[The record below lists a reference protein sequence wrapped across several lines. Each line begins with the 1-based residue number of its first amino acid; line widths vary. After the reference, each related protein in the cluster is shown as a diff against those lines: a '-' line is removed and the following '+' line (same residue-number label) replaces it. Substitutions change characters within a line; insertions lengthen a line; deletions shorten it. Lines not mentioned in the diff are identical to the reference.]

1 MAPDLTANPQARS
14 CTDLRQHVE
23 KIRWY
28 HSIDLGDGI
37 VTPGV
42 DPSPQKL
49 RRLHLPEDLSGKTV
63 LDVGAW
69 DGFFSFEA
77 ERRGAER
84 VLATDSYAWSGVD
97 WGSKRGFELARTRLG
112 STVEDM
118 DVDVLDLS
126 PQGVGVFDV
135 TLFLGVL
142 YHLRH
147 PMLALE
153 KVAAVTRELLILETA
168 VDPDQLVRT
177 EPRRGRGDAAIGR
190 VSAREH
196 RLPRLHCPPRRPR
209 DQVAAQR
216 SRAGTGRG
224 PAAGAGGS
232 SRLAMMRAR
241 GPAAQPIPPLRSPP
255 NFSRSLRSA
264 GSSGRTT
271 SDSSSALAARS
282 DRLIRR
288 VLGST
293 SSTLT
298 VTISLGLTIEL
309 TLFTRSLES

>member
-1 MAPDLTANPQARS
+1 MAPDMTANPQAQS
-14 CTDLRQHVE
+14 TADLRQRVG

-28 HSIDLGDGI
+28 HRIDLGDGI

-126 PQGVGVFDV
+126 PQSVGVFDV

-168 VDPDQLVRT
+168 VDMVH
-177 EPRRGRGDAAIGR
+177 
-190 VSAREH
+190 V
-196 RLPRLHCPPRRPR
+196 RRPCLAFYPGTELKGDPTNWFGPNPAAVEAMLRSVGFPHVNTVYR
-209 DQVAAQR
+209 DSIAR
-216 SRAGTGRG
+216 RAGRAIKWRLRDRG
-224 PAAGAGGS
+224 QGLAAGLRQG
-232 SRLAMMRAR
+232 RAVFHAWR
-241 GPAAQPIPPLRSPP
+241 
-255 NFSRSLRSA
+255 
-264 GSSGRTT
+264 
-271 SDSSSALAARS
+271 
-282 DRLIRR
+282 
-288 VLGST
+288 
-293 SSTLT
+293 
-298 VTISLGLTIEL
+298 
-309 TLFTRSLES
+309 